1 MNCQKSRYL
10 LTQPRYGGGGQ
21 CHGGDQGVGQR
32 VHPVEVDQEGYL
44 DCPVDGPHGE
54 VSHKHNPERNH

>member
-10 LTQPRYGGGGQ
+10 LTQHRYGGGGQ

-44 DCPVDGPHGE
+44 DAMSLGLVQE
-54 VSHKHNPERNH
+54 QRN